1 MTAAAPGKPQRALV
15 IGEALIDIVEREGRV
30 TGEHVGGSPLNVAVG
45 LARLGRGVDFLTHI
59 GADERGR
66 RIIGY
71 LKGSGVQ
78 LVSGSMSAERT
89 PTALATLDAGGSA
102 QYVFDIEWRLAGTPE
117 VAPPLVAHTGSIA
130 TVLEPGCR
138 ATMALLDAYHLSAT
152 ITFDP
157 NVRPALIEDADIA
170 RGRIDRLVERCDVV
184 KVSDEDLRW
193 IDPNHS
199 PEQVA
204 RTWLGL
210 GPSIVAVT
218 MGDQGAFA
226 MCAAG
231 TVRVPARPVH
241 VVDTVGAG
249 DAFMSGL
256 IDALWSLGLLG
267 ADRRR
272 ALARIGLD
280 ALDGVVR
287 TAALSSALTVA
298 RAGADLPDR
307 ATRDAA
313 SAGSGGLLRQPG

>member
-1 MTAAAPGKPQRALV
+1 MTAPGSPQRALV
-15 IGEALIDIVEREGRV
+15 IGEALIDIVERDGRV
-30 TGEHVGGSPLNVAVG
+30 IGEHVGGSPLNVAVG

-59 GADERGR
+59 GDDPRGR
-66 RIIGY
+66 HIVDY
-71 LKGSGVQ
+71 VKQSGVQ
-78 LVSGSMSAERT
+78 LVSGSLSAERT
-89 PTALATLDAGGSA
+89 PTALATLDADGSA
-102 QYVFDIEWRLAGTPE
+102 EYIFDLDWQLAGTTE

-130 TVLEPGCR
+130 AVLEPGCR
-138 ATMALLDAYHLSAT
+138 ATAALLDTYHLSAT

-157 NVRPALIEDADIA
+157 NVRPALITDADQA
-170 RGRIDRLVERCDVV
+170 RGRIDRLIERCDVV
-184 KVSDEDLRW
+184 KASDADLRW

-199 PEQVA
+199 PKQIA

-218 MGDQGAFA
+218 MGERGAFA

-231 TVRVPARPVH
+231 TVRVAAHPVK

-249 DAFMSGL
+249 DAFMTGL

-267 ADRRR
+267 ADRRSD
-272 ALARIGLD
+272 LARIGVD
-280 ALDGVVR
+280 ALNTVVQ

-313 SAGSGGLLRQPG
+313 AAGSGPLLTQPG

>member
-1 MTAAAPGKPQRALV
+1 M
-15 IGEALIDIVEREGRV
+15 
-30 TGEHVGGSPLNVAVG
+30 NVAVG

-59 GADERGR
+59 GNDARGR
-66 RIIGY
+66 RISDY
-71 LKGSGVQ
+71 VKHSGVQ
-78 LVSGSMSAERT
+78 LVSGSVTAERT
-89 PTALATLDAGGSA
+89 PTALATLGADGSA
-102 QYVFDIEWRLAGTPE
+102 RYVFDIDWQLAGTPE

-138 ATMALLDAYHLSAT
+138 ATAALVDAYHPSAT

-170 RGRIDRLVERCDVV
+170 RGRIDRWIERCDVV
-184 KVSDEDLRW
+184 KASDEDTRW
-193 IDPNHS
+193 IDPNRS

-218 MGDQGAFA
+218 MGENGAFA

-231 TVRVPARPVH
+231 TVRVPAVRVN

-249 DAFMSGL
+249 DAFMTGL
-256 IDALWSLGLLG
+256 IDGLWSLGLLG
-267 ADRRR
+267 AQRRPQ
-272 ALARIGLD
+272 LARIGVD
-280 ALDGVVR
+280 ALTAVVQ

-307 ATRDAA
+307 AAIEAA
-313 SAGSGGLLRQPG
+313 SAAAPY

>member
-1 MTAAAPGKPQRALV
+1 MSAPGSPQRSLV
-15 IGEALIDIVEREGRV
+15 IGEALIDIVEREGQV

-59 GADERGR
+59 GNDSRGH
-66 RIIGY
+66 RIVDY
-71 LKGSGVQ
+71 VESSGVQ
-78 LVSGSMSAERT
+78 LVSGSTTAEHT
-89 PTALATLDAGGSA
+89 PTALATLDASGSA
-102 QYVFDIEWRLAGTPE
+102 TYTFEIDWQLAGTPE

-138 ATMALLDAYHLSAT
+138 ATAALLDAYHPSAT

-157 NVRPALIEDADIA
+157 NVRPALIEDDDTA
-170 RGRIDRLVERCDVV
+170 RGRIDRLIERCDVV
-184 KVSDEDLRW
+184 KASDEDLRW

-199 PEQVA
+199 PKQIA

-210 GPSIVAVT
+210 GPSVVAVT

-226 MCAAG
+226 MCEAG
-231 TVRVPARPVH
+231 TARVAALPVN
-241 VVDTVGAG
+241 VVDTLGAG
-249 DAFMSGL
+249 DAFMTGL

-267 ADRRR
+267 AKQRPHLR
-272 ALARIGLD
+272 RIGLD
-280 ALDGVVR
+280 ALNVVLR

-313 SAGSGGLLRQPG
+313 AGSAILG